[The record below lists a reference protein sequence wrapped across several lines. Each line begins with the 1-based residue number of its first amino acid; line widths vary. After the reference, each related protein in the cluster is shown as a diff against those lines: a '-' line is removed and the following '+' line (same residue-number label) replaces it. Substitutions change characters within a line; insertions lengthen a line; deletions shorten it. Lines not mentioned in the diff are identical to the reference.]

1 MVAFVDYEQ
10 ADTSRGEYVLLRKDD
25 FYFQFNRAKSFNVG
39 TSRSRNKVVLVTP
52 PDEEQFPIYS
62 RHEAALAGRETYP
75 LNSITTLEV
84 CSLVFND
91 GGMDYADIRIYPTAE
106 ESPCPARP
114 VPENDQCPDALS
126 VPVGTT
132 IAGNTTY
139 ATPDEDD
146 IDGDLCSDSD
156 DDESPGVWF
165 TIEGTGRPMTV
176 DTLNPGTTY
185 DTKIAVFSGSCG
197 SLTCVSSNDDV
208 SSSIPQSSLTWSSQ
222 ALEEYKVLVYGP
234 ALLSGYFVLSV
245 NEVPTEEPSQSPS
258 VSEAP
263 TLAPSFSPTA
273 IPTPSPTPVP
283 TPAPTLMPTN
293 TPSRTPNYAR
303 VGPMSDASKLGRYTN
318 RGNARK

>member
-10 ADTSRGEYVLLRKDD
+10 ANTEEGEYVLLKFND
-25 FYFQFNRAKSFNVG
+25 FYLQFNRAKAFNKDTGDFKNRVVIIEPPEDRIPLHSVLHVG
-39 TSRSRNKVVLVTP
+39 
-52 PDEEQFPIYS
+52 
-62 RHEAALAGRETYP
+62 LATRDTF
-75 LNSITTLEV
+75 LLDSVTTLEV
-84 CSLVFND
+84 CLLVFD
-91 GGMDYADIRIYPTAE
+91 DYRGVDYADIRIYPSDE
-106 ESPCPARP
+106 LSPCPP
-114 VPENDQCPDALS
+114 LSVPANDRCPDAT
-126 VPVGTT
+126 VVAVGSTT
-132 IAGNTTY
+132 FGKTTE
-139 ATPDEDD
+139 ATADQDE
-146 IDGDLCSDSD
+146 ILGTRCIT
-156 DDESPGVWF
+156 DESPGVWF
-165 TIEGTGRPMTV
+165 SVKGTGRKMIVSTCN
-176 DTLNPGTTY
+176 DGTTF